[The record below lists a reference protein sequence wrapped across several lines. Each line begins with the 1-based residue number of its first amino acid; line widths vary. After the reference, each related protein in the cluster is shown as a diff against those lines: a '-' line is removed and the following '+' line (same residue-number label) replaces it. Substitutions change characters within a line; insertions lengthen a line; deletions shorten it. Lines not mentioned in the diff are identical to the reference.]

1 MLYLSFGDAKTK
13 SRNYALSI
21 SPGSYE
27 DQGSL
32 VPSQCVMILC
42 GTPISKLTVKL
53 VFLNNMKTVTQ
64 QSSPVTDFDGE
75 YLPDIFLLRQ
85 IV

>member
-1 MLYLSFGDAKTK
+1 
-13 SRNYALSI
+13 
-21 SPGSYE
+21 
-27 DQGSL
+27 
-32 VPSQCVMILC
+32 
-42 GTPISKLTVKL
+42 LTVKL

-64 QSSPVTDFDGE
+64 QSSTVTDFDGE